1 VVVRYVTTGLARLSA
16 LVAGMAILGAPTVVR
31 SASLPDGI
39 VLGPWIVAPS
49 FSTSY
54 EAEDN
59 VFLEKD
65 DNAVDDQVT
74 TYTGDIRAWLPFS
87 NSRLELG
94 YRASKEDYAESVFPR
109 DTTQFTHVGLEL
121 NFKTG
126 DTLSFSD
133 DYRRD
138 FARSDE
144 VDAGEEAAFNGEPYS
159 LNRWQLELSRTD
171 PGRQGYVVRVRRQD
185 FIYEGEE
192 DIGFFEY
199 RGFHN
204 VFEYRQP
211 LPNARSWIMRYESRR
226 FNHYDPEGVVG
237 EPFRKEVTDAVQ
249 FGLRGFLGRRQPFR
263 VHLGYGRF
271 RYDGADESRFDGIVG
286 TAAWR
291 LRLGGRTKLDLEA
304 IRRPLPSNFETHY
317 INNAIRADLEREW
330 LRFEVG
336 TELEFVKNDY
346 ADVIAGL
353 QCSGRRKD
361 DTYEVDV
368 HWGWRVH
375 ERFKFRVSSFHAK
388 RSSTCDS
395 ADYSATGI
403 QTGFSIGWF

>member
-1 VVVRYVTTGLARLSA
+1 MVRHLATVLSRFPV
-16 LVAGMAILGAPTVVR
+16 LVAGIALAGAATAAR
-31 SASLPDGI
+31 ADSMPDGI
-39 VLGPWIVAPS
+39 IVGPWIIAPS
-49 FSTSY
+49 LTTSY

-65 DNAVDDQVT
+65 NDAVDDRVT
-74 TYTGDIRAWLPFS
+74 TFAGDIRAWLPFS

-109 DTTQFTHVGLEL
+109 DTTEQAHVRLEL

-138 FARSDE
+138 FARSEE
-144 VDAGEEAAFNGEPYS
+144 VDVGGELTFNGEPYN
-159 LNRWQLELSRTD
+159 LNRWQVELSRTD
-171 PGRQGYVVRVRRQD
+171 PGRQGYVIRVRRQD
-185 FIYEGEE
+185 FIYEGEQ

-211 LPNARSWIMRYESRR
+211 LPEGRNWVMRYESKR
-226 FNHYDPEGVVG
+226 FNHYDPEGAVG
-237 EPFRKEVTDAVQ
+237 VPFRQEVTDAVQ
-249 FGLRGFLGRRQPFR
+249 FGLRGFLGPQQPFR

-271 RYDGADESRFDGIVG
+271 RYDGQKESKFEGIVG
-286 TAAWR
+286 TASWR

-317 INNAIRADLEREW
+317 INNAVRAELAREW
-330 LRFEVG
+330 LRFEAG
-336 TELEFVKNDY
+336 TELELVKNDY
-346 ADVIAGL
+346 ADDVVDL
-353 QCSGRRKD
+353 DCSGRRKD

-375 ERFKFRVSSFHAK
+375 ERLKFRISSFHAK

-395 ADYSATGI
+395 ADYSATGF
-403 QTGFSIGWF
+403 QTGFSVGWF